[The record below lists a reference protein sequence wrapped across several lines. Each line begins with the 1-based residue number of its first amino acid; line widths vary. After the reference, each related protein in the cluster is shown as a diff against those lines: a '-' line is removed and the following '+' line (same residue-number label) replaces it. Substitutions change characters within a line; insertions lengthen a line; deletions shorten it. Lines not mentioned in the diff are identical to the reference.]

1 MEEFLNTSIKDVIG
15 QFPELESVL
24 SNHGIGCGP
33 CNVGICL
40 LKDIVDI
47 HQLPEADKKDL
58 MDSIA
63 ETISAGKGH
72 DDRTRIP

>member
-15 QFPELESVL
+15 EFPEIERIL
-24 SNHGIGCGP
+24 SKHGIGCGP

-47 HQLPEADKKDL
+47 HQLPETDRRDL
-58 MDSIA
+58 VDGIA
-63 ETISAGKGH
+63 ETISA
-72 DDRTRIP
+72 TRGR